1 MSNMNP
7 LDIQVGGSHYKKLKI
22 QPAEY
27 NIANNIRSGESD
39 IVQYITRWRDK
50 GGFNDLDKIK
60 HWVDLIKELETKY
73 NPDAPWVKNYVPQK
87 PPELKQVSNS
97 IFKNP
102 EIASRKH
109 VMIDIE
115 TLGVSPGCIVHS
127 LGVVTFELDPQCES
141 INSLQEVIFSIDEQE
156 RKGLLADENTL
167 KWWRKRKAELEAI
180 KDPTNAQ
187 TDLLKETQHALKDY
201 RFQTGLREI
210 YSAIEDLKKILS
222 GTDGWILCKGASFD
236 FPILEYFFDKFG
248 EKNILSPY
256 YKRLRCWRTLEE
268 DWINMLE
275 PGVMEKYEACR
286 SMGNHN
292 ALMDATAQAKN
303 MIALF
308 NLL

>member
-87 PPELKQVSNS
+87 SPELKQVSNS

-127 LGVVTFELDPQCES
+127 LGVVTFELDSQCES
-141 INSLQEVIFSIDEQE
+141 INSSQEVIFSIDEQE

-222 GTDGWILCKGASFD
+222 GADGWILCKGASFD

>member
-1 MSNMNP
+1 MNP

-73 NPDAPWVKNYVPQK
+73 NPDAPWVKNYIPPQDL
-87 PPELKQVSNS
+87 ELKQLPTP

-127 LGVVTFELDPQCES
+127 LGIVVFDLDPFS
-141 INSLQEVIFSIDEQE
+141 DSFASTQETIFPIDVQE
-156 RKGLLADENTL
+156 RKGLLIDDNTF
-167 KWWRKRKAELEAI
+167 KWWEARKKELQKLEILSASQKRELQEI
-180 KDPTNAQ
+180 N
-187 TDLLKETQHALKDY
+187 HALKEVNLSN
-201 RFQTGLREI
+201 RIKEI
-210 YSAIEDLKKILS
+210 YSAADALKKILS
-222 GTDGWILCKGASFD
+222 STDGWILCKGASFD
-236 FPILEYFFDKFG
+236 FPILEYFFNQFG

-275 PGVMEKYEACR
+275 LDQIERYEANR
-286 SMGNHN
+286 SKGNHN
-292 ALMDATAQAKN
+292 ALMDATAQAEN
-303 MIALF
+303 MITLF